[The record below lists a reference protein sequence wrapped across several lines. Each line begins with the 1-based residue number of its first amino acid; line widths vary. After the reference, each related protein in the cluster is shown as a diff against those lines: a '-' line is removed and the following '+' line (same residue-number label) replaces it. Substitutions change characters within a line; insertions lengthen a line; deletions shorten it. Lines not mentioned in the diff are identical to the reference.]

1 MRPLFIKLVILLTI
15 CSMNLTLLANDLLGL
30 IKKQSLKNIAEE
42 VSGTQAKRNL
52 DQITLYHRMRGSE
65 EFNQAADHILKKL
78 RSYGYKNANLLTF
91 PADGKTLFGTQ
102 KSRLAWNVDFAEL
115 WELEQRDGK
124 WQPSI
129 KIADWSARPLTLA
142 QDSDSADVEAELID
156 IGSGASESDY
166 KGKKIKGK
174 IVLTSSQPESV
185 EALAIVKYGAVGVL
199 SYAANQ
205 KSAWWQLDD
214 NLVRWGHLSSFR
226 DFPAFGFMTTLGE
239 ARKLKVRLAKG
250 ENIRFHAKI
259 KAQREVG
266 EYQIVNA
273 LLKGSDPKLANDE
286 IVFSCHLDHPRP
298 GANDNAS
305 GCVAILEVARTL
317 KVLLDNGRISPPKR
331 SIRFIWPAE
340 IEASLILLNA
350 RPDLAKRFKHVIHMD
365 MVGGG
370 PVTKAVFRLS
380 RGPSSVADISGD
392 IAFSIIDFVN
402 QHTLDY
408 AGGIDTPFQLT
419 SSEGGREPLLAQKE
433 WLSVGSDHDVFAS
446 GSWAIPVTY
455 LHDWPD
461 RYIHTT
467 KDLAA
472 NIDPTKLKRA
482 AFIGLVQAIIVA
494 DLGDKNG
501 QALTEIL
508 TANLIKRTGDVVANL
523 STSNKDESLQAA
535 ISRGYLSNEKQVI
548 NSINA
553 YTQSTDL
560 TKLHSDL
567 NTLKSLVK
575 LAPSKPDDIV
585 YKRNTSIKGTMH
597 GFGYSYLEDKLD
609 HESLVKLKLP
619 SRANGYEKSY
629 EALNLVNGR
638 RSLTEIHDR
647 LSYQFGSVSKAE
659 LADYL
664 AALASIEVIK

>member
-1 MRPLFIKLVILLTI
+1 MRRLFILLIL
-15 CSMNLTLLANDLLGL
+15 CSMSAKLFANDLSSL
-30 IKKQSLKNIAEE
+30 IKEQSLIDIARE
-42 VSGTQAKRNL
+42 VSGSHAKRNL
-52 DQITLYHRMRGSE
+52 DQMTLFHRMRGSK
-65 EFNQAADHILKKL
+65 EFNLAADHVLKQL
-78 RSYGYKNANLLTF
+78 RSYGYKDANLLTF

-102 KSRLAWNVDFAEL
+102 KSRLAWNVSFAEL
-115 WELEQRDGK
+115 WELEKRDEK
-124 WQPSI
+124 WHPSI
-129 KIADWSARPLTLA
+129 KMADWSARPLTLV
-142 QDSDSADVEAELID
+142 QDSDSVDTEAYLVD
-156 IGSGASESDY
+156 IGEGTSESDY
-166 KGKKIKGK
+166 QDKKIKGK
-174 IVLTSSQPESV
+174 IVLTSSQPAAV

-226 DFPAFGFMTTLGE
+226 DYPTFGFMTTLGE
-239 ARKLKVRLAKG
+239 ARRLKSRLGKG
-250 ENIRFHAKI
+250 EKIRFHAKI
-259 KAQREVG
+259 KARREVG

-273 LLKGSDPKLANDE
+273 RIDGSDPQLTKEE

-317 KVLLDNGRISPPKR
+317 KVLIDSGRIPPPRR

-350 RPDLAKRFKHVIHMD
+350 KPDLAKQFKHVVHMD

-402 QHTLDY
+402 KHTLDF
-408 AGGIDTPFQLT
+408 AGGVDTPFKLI
-419 SSEGGREPLLAQKE
+419 SSTGGREPLLAQKE

-446 GSWAIPVTY
+446 GSWAIPITY
-455 LHDWPD
+455 MHDWPD

-482 AFIGLVQAIIVA
+482 AFIGLVQATILA
-494 DLGDKNG
+494 NLGANNEK
-501 QALTEIL
+501 ALIETL
-508 TANLIKRTGDVVANL
+508 RANLIKRAGNVVELL
-523 STSNKDESLQAA
+523 SKSRKNESLQAA
-535 ISRGYLSNEKQVI
+535 ISRGYLSNEKQII
-548 NSINA
+548 NSIST
-553 YTQSTDL
+553 YSQLTDL
-560 TKLHSDL
+560 TTLHSDL
-567 NTLKSLVK
+567 NTLKPFLK
-575 LAPSKPDDIV
+575 LGHSTPNTII
-585 YKRNTSIKGTMH
+585 YRRNKSIKGTMN
-597 GFGYSYLEDKLD
+597 GFGYSYLKDKLD
-609 HESLVKLKLP
+609 HQIYANLKLP
-619 SRANGYEKSY
+619 KQTNGYEKSY
-629 EALNLVNGR
+629 EALNLINGK

-647 LSYQFGSVSKAE
+647 LSYQFGSVSKAA
-659 LADYL
+659 LAEYFT
-664 AALASIEVIK
+664 ALASINVIYK